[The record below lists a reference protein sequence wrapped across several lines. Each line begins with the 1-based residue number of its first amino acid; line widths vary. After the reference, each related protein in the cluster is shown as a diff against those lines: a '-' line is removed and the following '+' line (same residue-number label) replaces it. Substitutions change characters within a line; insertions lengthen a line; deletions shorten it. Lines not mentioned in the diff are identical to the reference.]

1 MSLDRFASPLDLAAI
16 VYFFLAIGIYRLI
29 ASIPSLERRSLVGA
43 VQTQRVRWML
53 NMAKRDNRMLDAIL
67 LGSLGQG
74 NAFFASTSA
83 IAVGGLAATMGS
95 GEKVQAMLGR
105 LPYVAPA
112 TPFIWETKQLLILPS
127 SSTPSSSSRGPSA
140 CRITDRS

>member
-1 MSLDRFASPLDLAAI
+1 MSIDAFATSLDLAALA
-16 VYFFLAIGIYRLI
+16 YFLLAIGIYRLV
-29 ASIPSLERRSLVGA
+29 AGARWLESRSLIGA
-43 VQTQRVRWML
+43 VQAQRVRWML